1 MFRTTR
7 GDLQGGHDEE
17 LLLWK
22 TIDLSFSTYS
32 FFVEGVGSI
41 IGKIGPCRKLVS
53 DEETL
58 LELWQGES
66 DFIWV
71 NQVSL
76 FSPPWMNHQ
85 GKYLMEPLSK
95 IILRNTKRDS
105 PFYEFVTETG
115 QIYTS
120 VQTS

>member
-7 GDLQGGHDEE
+7 EDLQGRPDEE

-41 IGKIGPCRKLVS
+41 NGKIGPCRKLVS

-58 LELWQGES
+58 LKLWQGES
-66 DFIWV
+66 DFILV

-85 GKYLMEPLSK
+85 GKYLMEPLTK
-95 IILRNTKRDS
+95 IILRNAERD
-105 PFYEFVTETG
+105 PPLYEFVTETG

>member
-7 GDLQGGHDEE
+7 RDLQGGPDEE

-22 TIDLSFSTYS
+22 TIDFSFSTYS

-41 IGKIGPCRKLVS
+41 NGKIGPCRKLVS

-58 LELWQGES
+58 LELWLGES
-66 DFIWV
+66 DFLV

-76 FSPPWMNHQ
+76 ISPPWMNHQ
-85 GKYLMEPLSK
+85 GQYLMEPLTK
-95 IILRNTKRDS
+95 IILRNTKRD
-105 PFYEFVTETG
+105 PPLYEFTTETG
-115 QIYTS
+115 KIYTS
-120 VQTS
+120 AQTS

>member
-7 GDLQGGHDEE
+7 GDLQDGPNEE

-22 TIDLSFSTYS
+22 TIDLSFNTYS

-41 IGKIGPCRKLVS
+41 NGRIEPCRKLVS

-58 LELWQGES
+58 LELRQGES
-66 DFIWV
+66 DFILV
-71 NQVSL
+71 DQVSL
-76 FSPPWMNHQ
+76 LSPPWMKHQ
-85 GKYLMEPLSK
+85 GQYLMAPLTK
-95 IILRNTKRDS
+95 IILRNTKGD
-105 PFYEFVTETG
+105 PPLYEFVTETG